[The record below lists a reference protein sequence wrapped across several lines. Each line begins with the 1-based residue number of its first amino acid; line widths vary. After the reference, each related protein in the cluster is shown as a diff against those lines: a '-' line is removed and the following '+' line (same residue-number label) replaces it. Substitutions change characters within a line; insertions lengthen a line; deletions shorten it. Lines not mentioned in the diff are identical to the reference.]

1 MYGVGF
7 ITDPKAVVK
16 FTPVSDRICTITT
29 KAANKHR
36 VNIIS
41 AYAPTLE
48 TTNKTPEITTQFYEE
63 LESLIKLTNSRDTLI
78 IGGDF
83 NAKTKLGNKMLYEN
97 YNKIIGKYGHGM
109 INKNGHILLE
119 FAKRNDLRLTNTFFK
134 HKPSHRTTWECPQ
147 RKSEHI
153 DTKSGRTR
161 RNPYRN
167 QIDYILIK
175 NKDNVNIYD
184 SRSYGGMS
192 TKSDHKP
199 VITELE
205 IKWPFTKSKKS
216 AKKINYDLLQDKNHR
231 REYHLAVTKH
241 LENQPEKKTNQD
253 RWNNIINATKQ
264 SAIETLGFADKKEK
278 YQNPDIKTLSTKQK
292 QLNIDMNSTNSLAR
306 RDQLRQERNRLLT
319 EIHNMI
325 RLEETNKI

>member
-1 MYGVGF
+1 MWWLPKVG
-7 ITDPKAVVK
+7 KG
-16 FTPVSDRICTITT
+16 
-29 KAANKHR
+29 AN
-36 VNIIS
+36 V
-41 AYAPTLE
+41 T
-48 TTNKTPEITTQFYEE
+48 
-63 LESLIKLTNSRDTLI
+63 
-78 IGGDF
+78 
-83 NAKTKLGNKMLYEN
+83 
-97 YNKIIGKYGHGM
+97 
-109 INKNGHILLE
+109 
-119 FAKRNDLRLTNTFFK
+119 LTNTFFK

-175 NKDNVNIYD
+175 YNINIYD

-231 REYHLAVTKH
+231 RISSCSD
-241 LENQPEKKTNQD
+241 NQD

-264 SAIETLGFADKKEK
+264 AAIAG
-278 YQNPDIKTLSTKQK
+278 P
-292 QLNIDMNSTNSLAR
+292 
-306 RDQLRQERNRLLT
+306 
-319 EIHNMI
+319 
-325 RLEETNKI
+325 